1 VSVFFLFFIL
11 EMCQFCLWKKKA
23 FSSFSPKLTKCWK
36 FCLFSWNGSSHKLI
50 YKKIGV
56 YYSRWVLTSV
66 GRVSQISLS
75 ITRIS
80 PGHLNLISS
89 GHHHESDALTEI
101 RTTSSLMCVR
111 TGCENQVF
119 IIKTWKFENRVGS
132 DPLPGSGSQDLGAV
146 EN

>member
-1 VSVFFLFFIL
+1 MSFFFLFFIL
-11 EMCQFCLWKKKA
+11 ETCQFCLWKKKSI
-23 FSSFSPKLTKCWK
+23 FK
-36 FCLFSWNGSSHKLI
+36 LFSKTHKVLKILLVFMEWKPHKLI
-50 YKKIGV
+50 LKKIGV

-89 GHHHESDALTEI
+89 GHHHGSDALTEN
-101 RTTSSLMCVR
+101 RTTSSLMCAR

-132 DPLPGSGSQDLGAV
+132 DPLPGSGSQDLGAM